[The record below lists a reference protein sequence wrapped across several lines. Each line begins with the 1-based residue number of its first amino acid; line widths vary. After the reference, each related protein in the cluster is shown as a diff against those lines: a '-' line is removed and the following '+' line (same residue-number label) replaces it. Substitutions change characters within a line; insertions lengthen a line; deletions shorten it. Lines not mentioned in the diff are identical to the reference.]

1 MRIGNV
7 EIKNNIALAP
17 MAGVTDL
24 PFRLLCKEQ
33 GCGLMCTE
41 MVSAKAVLYNNKN
54 TEDLMKTVPEE
65 RPLALQLFGSDP
77 DIMADIAKRLSERE
91 FDIID
96 VNMGC
101 PVPKV
106 VNNGEGSALMKDPV
120 LVGRIVEKMAD
131 ALDKPLTI
139 KIRAG
144 FDENSINAPEIAHVI
159 EESGGAAV
167 AVHARTRQQYYSGHA
182 DWDIIR
188 QVKEAVSIP
197 VIGNGDIKSGEDAV
211 NMMKQTGCDGIMIG
225 RATRGNPWIFRQVSE
240 YMNKGTI
247 IAPPSVE
254 EVCQMIK
261 RHVISSYLEKQD
273 YAAGFVA
280 PDEDVSIMIN
290 EEDHIRIQAF
300 AAGMNMQ
307 KAYTLAD
314 KMDDVIGNVLDYS
327 YDQKFGY
334 LTTLPSNAGTG
345 MRASYMLHLP
355 ALAGNNKISGLIPE
369 VGRFGLVLRAMEGD
383 NNRALGDI
391 YQLSNLVTLG
401 KSEKDIIDNLDN
413 IAEQI
418 IAQERNYRKQYITKR
433 KMTAL
438 DMVYRSY
445 GVLKYA
451 RKVTLNDGELLL
463 SQIRF
468 GLASGLIKA
477 DGFDESNI
485 YQLMIGIHPANL
497 LMISDKD
504 MDEEELEIAR
514 ADFIREHLPT
524 IH

>member
-167 AVHARTRQQYYSGHA
+167 AVHARTRQQYYSGQA

-225 RATRGNPWIFRQVSE
+225 RAATVS
-240 YMNKGTI
+240 
-247 IAPPSVE
+247 
-254 EVCQMIK
+254 
-261 RHVISSYLEKQD
+261 
-273 YAAGFVA
+273 
-280 PDEDVSIMIN
+280 
-290 EEDHIRIQAF
+290 
-300 AAGMNMQ
+300 
-307 KAYTLAD
+307 YTH
-314 KMDDVIGNVLDYS
+314 
-327 YDQKFGY
+327 
-334 LTTLPSNAGTG
+334 LT
-345 MRASYMLHLP
+345 
-355 ALAGNNKISGLIPE
+355 
-369 VGRFGLVLRAMEGD
+369 
-383 NNRALGDI
+383 
-391 YQLSNLVTLG
+391 
-401 KSEKDIIDNLDN
+401 
-413 IAEQI
+413 
-418 IAQERNYRKQYITKR
+418 
-433 KMTAL
+433 
-438 DMVYRSY
+438 
-445 GVLKYA
+445 
-451 RKVTLNDGELLL
+451 
-463 SQIRF
+463 
-468 GLASGLIKA
+468 
-477 DGFDESNI
+477 
-485 YQLMIGIHPANL
+485 
-497 LMISDKD
+497 
-504 MDEEELEIAR
+504 
-514 ADFIREHLPT
+514 LPT
-524 IH
+524 ILRV